1 LLQDYHSSKEKFSKT
16 DYFILIFE
24 HENPEKLKEF
34 HHQFSETLV
43 HEKID
48 IIEKQLS
55 HVKESIS
62 FFKQYAP
69 LYYGSEVYQNILNEA
84 QKDKWLHP
92 EGKKRSR
99 NLKEKKASI
108 VSSAL
113 IDVKSLYY
121 RIRDQKLSRFSELPN
136 GNFIAKDGKSSLQL

>member
-1 LLQDYHSSKEKFSKT
+1 KYRFFLVISFLFYALIPDVLDQAQDKIRSDITSLLDPESKLLQDYHSSKEKFSKT

-48 IIEKQLS
+48 LIEKQLS

-69 LYYGSEVYQNILNEA
+69 LYYGSEIYQNILNE
-84 QKDKWLHP
+84 
-92 EGKKRSR
+92 
-99 NLKEKKASI
+99 
-108 VSSAL
+108 
-113 IDVKSLYY
+113 
-121 RIRDQKLSRFSELPN
+121 
-136 GNFIAKDGKSSLQL
+136 